1 MSDRPMKLMKPMHIG
16 IIGCGSIFGEYAKGC
31 SKFRALNLKA
41 CADINAAAATAK
53 AAEFGLEATG
63 IDGLLADPSIDLVV
77 NLTVPKVHAQVSMQ
91 ILEAGKH
98 VYSEKPLALDVSEG
112 RAVLDLAAQKGLR
125 VGCAPDTFLG
135 AGHQTA
141 RKLID
146 GGWIGQPL
154 SATAFL
160 LAQGPE
166 SWHPNPAFFYQR
178 GGGPM
183 FDMGPYY
190 ITALIHLLG
199 PVEAV
204 CAITSTPRSE
214 RMATSKEH
222 FGKMLP
228 VEVPTHYSGSL
239 IFESGAVITMA
250 VSFDVAASTRN
261 TNPIEI
267 CGSEGSLG
275 VPDPNN
281 FGGPVTLIRPGNK
294 EWKQMPLAFDYSDGS
309 RGIGVADM
317 VHAIRSGRPHRCE
330 GNLALHVLEVMKAF
344 EESSNTR
351 AWAQIRNRCAQP
363 APFPTGLPVGVLDD

>member
-1 MSDRPMKLMKPMHIG
+1 MSNLTMKPMNIG
-16 IIGCGSIFGEYAKGC
+16 IIGCGNIFPAYAHGC
-31 SKFRALNLKA
+31 KLFRALNLKA
-41 CADINAAAATAK
+41 CADINADAAAAK
-53 AAEFGLEATG
+53 AKEFGLEATS
-63 IDGLLADPSIDLVV
+63 IERLLADPSIDLVI
-77 NLTVPKVHAQVSMQ
+77 NLTVPKVHAKVGMQ
-91 ILEAGKH
+91 ILQAGKH
-98 VYSEKPLALDVSEG
+98 VYSEKPIALDVAEG
-112 RAVLDLAAQKGLR
+112 KALLDLAAEKGLR

-135 AGHQTA
+135 ASLQTS

-146 GGWIGQPL
+146 DGWIGRPT
-154 SATAFL
+154 SGTAFML
-160 LAQGPE
+160 GSGPE
-166 SWHPNPAFFYQR
+166 SWHPNPAFFYQK

-190 ITALIHLLG
+190 ITALVHLLG
-199 PVEAV
+199 RVEAV
-204 CAITSTPRSE
+204 CAVTTIPRPE
-214 RMATSKEH
+214 RMATCKEQ
-222 FGKMLP
+222 FGKMLH

-239 IFESGAVITMA
+239 IFESGAVITIA
-250 VSFDVAASTRN
+250 VSFDVAASARN
-261 TNPIEI
+261 TNPIEL

-330 GNLALHVLEVMKAF
+330 GSLALHVLEVMNAF

-351 AWAQIRNRCAQP
+351 SWARIRNHCTQP
-363 APFPTGLPVGVLDD
+363 APFPTGLPFGVLDD